1 MLSDAME
8 DYIKSIYR
16 LEVQKGPPV
25 STSAVADTLEKTPA
39 TVTSMFETLTDRG
52 LLSYEKY
59 NGVELTTEGETVAL
73 AVIRRHRLLE
83 AYLADRLGYEWS
95 EVHGEADALE
105 HHISEVFERRVAEAL
120 DDPQVDPH
128 GDPIPTADLTPL
140 SDAASGPL
148 SACEEGEHVVVVRVR
163 DRDPAELEYLD
174 RAGIRPGTKLTIVD
188 VAPFGMITVAIT
200 DQNLEP
206 NNMDYG
212 QSSVQTISSSNGSTT
227 ADSPDHSS
235 NAEISPTKQRTPDM
249 NSKSQSNSGVKPESL
264 RSTANSESD
273 HKPNDRA
280 EAPPHTQTQTQTQT
294 QSLPD
299 DVAESVRIRP
309 VDSTSTSTSTTETTE
324 THSRTETHDQRNDI
338 ESDEVS
344 NA

>member
-1 MLSDAME
+1 VITIDFYRHSFIFDASKLGMLSDAME
-8 DYIKSIYR
+8 DYLKSIYR
-16 LEVQKGPPV
+16 LQAEKGPPV

-39 TVTSMFETLTDRG
+39 TVTSMFETLTDRE
-52 LLSYEKY
+52 LLIYEKY
-59 NGVELTTEGETVAL
+59 EGVELTTEGETVAL

-83 AYLADRLGYEWS
+83 SYLADQLGYKWS

-105 HHISEVFERRVAEAL
+105 HHISEVFERRVAAAL

-163 DRDPAELEYLD
+163 DRDPTELEYLD
-174 RAGIRPGTKLTIVD
+174 RVGIRPGTELTIVD
-188 VAPFGMITVAIT
+188 VAPFGMITVAIGEN
-200 DQNLEP
+200 DI
-206 NNMDYG
+206 DCG
-212 QSSVQTISSSNGSTT
+212 QTTMQTVSSSNISAT
-227 ADSPDHSS
+227 ADSTDHPSNTELLSAEQRISS
-235 NAEISPTKQRTPDM
+235 DDN
-249 NSKSQSNSGVKPESL
+249 SNSL
-264 RSTANSESD
+264 ISTSIAESD
-273 HKPNDRA
+273 NKPNG
-280 EAPPHTQTQTQTQT
+280 TTNVLT

-299 DVAESVRIRP
+299 DVAESVRIRSLDETANSSGI
-309 VDSTSTSTSTTETTE
+309 DSYAE
-324 THSRTETHDQRNDI
+324 THEQGNEP